1 MTGARSR
8 RMLTVIMRGVVEG
21 PRSVQLL
28 HEGAGKDR
36 AGEEDVE
43 GDKEGAEPKQSQS
56 RYQCCIGAIQ
66 SKRFPQKRPQQPQ
79 HLPRSKRLQK
89 RNQRVIRTIFFVV
102 GLKIIMMSL
111 RRDWVKMGKTYVA
124 QEDDLAQ
131 LRAIAETDTFMQVPS
146 DEELKGRKL
155 GPHSHRL

>member
-8 RMLTVIMRGVVEG
+8 RMFAVMMRGVVEG

-28 HEGAGKDR
+28 HEGVGKDR

-56 RYQCCIGAIQ
+56 RYQCCIGATQ

-89 RNQRVIRTIFFVV
+89 RNQRVIRTIVFLWSVSKLLV
-102 GLKIIMMSL
+102 IMMSL
-111 RRDWVKMGKTYVA
+111 RRDWVNMGKT
-124 QEDDLAQ
+124 
-131 LRAIAETDTFMQVPS
+131 
-146 DEELKGRKL
+146 
-155 GPHSHRL
+155 